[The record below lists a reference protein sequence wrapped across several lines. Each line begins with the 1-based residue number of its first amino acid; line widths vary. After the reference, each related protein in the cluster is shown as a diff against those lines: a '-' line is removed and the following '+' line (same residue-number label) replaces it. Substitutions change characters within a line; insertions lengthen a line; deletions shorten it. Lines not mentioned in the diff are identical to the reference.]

1 MRTTVRLDD
10 ALLAEAKA
18 TAGRTGRT
26 LTQVMEDALR
36 ESLGRRNEP
45 RNPLSEADI
54 PTFAGSGLQPGVDLD
69 NTASL
74 LELMNERATR

>member
-1 MRTTVRLDD
+1 
-10 ALLAEAKA
+10 
-18 TAGRTGRT
+18 
-26 LTQVMEDALR
+26 MEDALR

>member
-1 MRTTVRLDD
+1 
-10 ALLAEAKA
+10 
-18 TAGRTGRT
+18 
-26 LTQVMEDALR
+26 MEDALR
-36 ESLGRRNEP
+36 ESLGRCNEL

-69 NTASL
+69 NAASL